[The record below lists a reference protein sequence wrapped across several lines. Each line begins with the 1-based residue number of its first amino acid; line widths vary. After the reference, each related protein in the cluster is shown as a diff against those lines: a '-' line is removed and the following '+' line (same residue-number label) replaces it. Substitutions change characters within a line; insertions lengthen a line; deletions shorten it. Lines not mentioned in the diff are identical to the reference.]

1 MEEAANAFRFAR
13 EEGVVIGCGSDV
25 GPFAHGTNVR
35 ELEWM
40 VKLGMCPREALMA
53 ATSVA
58 AKIIRRD
65 DLGEIRDGALA
76 DLVAVD
82 GDPLAEIGAIAKV
95 RFVMKDGLVFRGAS
109 A

>member
-25 GPFAHGTNVR
+25 GPFTHGTNVR

-40 VKLGMCPREALMA
+40 VKLGMSPREALMA
-53 ATSVA
+53 ATSIA